1 MRSGERTMKEM
12 MSPTLKQIFHSEQV
26 VQKECYNVMSYR
38 REIEYTIGV
47 LEGHLVRVEGWQ
59 RGREHFN
66 SEFVRLMQVIDAAE
80 ERAGDSKMVVDSGNT
95 VVKEPM
101 RPTLERI
108 YNAEQV
114 GQGSCWNVMTY
125 RREIECIIGMLE
137 SHLERIK
144 RWQRGDHREHF
155 NSEFV
160 LLMQELEACV

>member
-1 MRSGERTMKEM
+1 MKEM
-12 MSPTLKQIFHSEQV
+12 MRPTLKQIFHSEQV
-26 VQKECYNVMSYR
+26 VQKGCYNVMSYR

-47 LEGHLVRVEGWQ
+47 LKGHLVRVQGWQ
-59 RGREHFN
+59 SGREHFN
-66 SEFVRLMQVIDAAE
+66 SEFVLLMQVIDAAK
-80 ERAGDSKMVVDSGNT
+80 ERAGDSKMIVDSGNT

-125 RREIECIIGMLE
+125 RREIECTIVLLE
-137 SHLERIK
+137 SHLDHVK
-144 RWQRGDHREHF
+144 GWQRGDNRERF

-160 LLMQELEACV
+160 LLMQELEAGE